1 MIDLWEG
8 IRQAVWLML
17 TLDPELL
24 EIATR
29 SLRVTFTALFIAS
42 AIAMPLAAFLA
53 VRRFRWRRLIIAL
66 MNALIGLPPVV
77 VGLLVY
83 ILLSRSGPL
92 GVLGLLF
99 TPTAMIIAQVIIIVP
114 LIASIA
120 HQSLRDL
127 WQDYHDLLISMNVTQ
142 WQKICTL
149 LWDARRA
156 LLTAALA
163 GFGRG
168 IGEVG
173 AIMIVGGNIDHATRV
188 LTTAIALETG
198 KGDFALALA
207 LGFILI
213 GLAVA
218 VNLTIH
224 WLSRTESEGR
234 W

>member
-1 MIDLWEG
+1 
-8 IRQAVWLML
+8 
-17 TLDPELL
+17 
-24 EIATR
+24 
-29 SLRVTFTALFIAS
+29 
-42 AIAMPLAAFLA
+42 
-53 VRRFRWRRLIIAL
+53 VRRFRRRRLVIAILNGL
-66 MNALIGLPPVV
+66 MGLPPVV
-77 VGLLVY
+77 VGLIVY
-83 ILLSRSGPL
+83 VLLSRSGPF

-99 TPTAMIIAQVIIIVP
+99 TPTAMIIAQVVIMVP
-114 LIASIA
+114 LVASIA

-127 WQDYHDLLISMNVTQ
+127 WAEYHDLLISMNVTQ
-142 WQKICTL
+142 GQKMRTL

-173 AIMIVGGNIDHATRV
+173 AIMIVGGNIDNVTRV

-198 KGDFALALA
+198 KGQFALALA
-207 LGFILI
+207 LGFVLI
-213 GLAVA
+213 ALAVA

-224 WLSRTESEGR
+224 WLGQTEREGR